1 MFKKVFILSL
11 FFFLTGCGSD
21 LKFEQTELSLA
32 SNIFTVDVADTR
44 TEQAQG
50 LSGREKLEIDE
61 GMLFVYADK
70 KILDFWMKDMLFP
83 IDLLWIEDNTIVAW
97 QENMPIPLAGAS
109 LAELPTYSSP
119 KAVNHVLELPAGT
132 IKRLAL
138 SVGDQVTWEY

>member
-1 MFKKVFILSL
+1 MFKKILILSL
-11 FFFLTGCGSD
+11 FFFLTACSSD
-21 LKFEQTELSLA
+21 VHFEQAKLSLA
-32 SNIFTVDVADTR
+32 GNVFLVDVADTR
-44 TEQAQG
+44 AEQAQG

-70 KILDFWMKDMLFP
+70 QSLNFWMKDMLFP

-97 QENMPIPLAGAS
+97 QENMPTPPAGAH

-132 IKRLAL
+132 IKRLSL
-138 SVGDQVTWEY
+138 SIGDQVTWKY